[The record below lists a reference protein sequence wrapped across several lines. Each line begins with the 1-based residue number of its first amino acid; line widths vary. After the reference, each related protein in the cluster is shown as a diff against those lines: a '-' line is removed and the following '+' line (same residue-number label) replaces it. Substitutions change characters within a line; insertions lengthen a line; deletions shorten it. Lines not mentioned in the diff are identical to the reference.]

1 MDKRNKI
8 ITIFCI
14 IINSIIIIINII
26 ITYFI
31 ANGRWVNRMPG
42 PNVNYSLMKDFYDLF
57 LGRGF
62 PTIFISLLTV
72 IVVFIINKLV
82 LKQDN
87 KVKTYV
93 ILFCI
98 LCILNMI
105 VYRIGM
111 RIAV

>member
-8 ITIFCI
+8 ITVFCI
-14 IINSIIIIINII
+14 IVNGI

-31 ANGRWVNRMPG
+31 ANNRWVNRMPG
-42 PNVNYSLMKDFYDLF
+42 LGVNYSFMKNFYDLF

-62 PTIFISLLTV
+62 PTILSALLTV
-72 IVVFIINKLV
+72 IVLLIINKLF
-82 LKQDN
+82 LKQDI
-87 KVKTYV
+87 KIKIYF

-98 LCILNMI
+98 ILILNMI
-105 VYRIGM
+105 IYRSAI